1 MSDIFGGFDVAGAPE
16 LGIPDGPH
24 PGKLVKF
31 GRELSQKGD
40 PYVVFY
46 YSLQG
51 ITLQEWKGLPPSGD
65 PTTWDRTVVDDKGRT
80 EYDRNMQ
87 KLSFIQDRLKAL
99 GVPKE
104 RMNTVRS
111 EDLAQMDVIVTTKKN
126 DRGFATVANA
136 VAKPTQSAGNL
147 PQAAPATTPAV
158 TTTPVVPPQPV
169 GGGDVSNP
177 FAGNANGA

>member
-24 PGKLVKF
+24 PGTLVKF
-31 GRELSQKGD
+31 GKEFSQKGE
-40 PYVVFY
+40 PYVVFHY
-46 YSLQG
+46 TVQG
-51 ITLQEWKGLPPSGD
+51 IGLQEWKGLPVDGNPN
-65 PTTWDRTVVDDKGRT
+65 TWDRTVQDAKGRT

-104 RMNTVRS
+104 RMNTVKS
-111 EDLAQMDVIVTTKKN
+111 EDLAGMAVIVTTKKN

-136 VAKPTQSAGNL
+136 VVKPAQSAGTL
-147 PQAAPATTPAV
+147 PGATPTSAPVV
-158 TTTPVVPPQPV
+158 TAPVVPPIAADAV
-169 GGGDVSNP
+169 DEDNP
-177 FAGNANGA
+177 FASNAN